1 MAMSLII
8 YTKTGCPWCI
18 AVTDYLEEEGITF
31 EERNVIENP
40 EYFTEMEQKSGQT
53 KAPTIELNGVVYGD
67 SDVDELK
74 RLLSEAGEL

>member
-18 AVTDYLEEEGITF
+18 AVTDFLVKEGITF
-31 EERNVIENP
+31 EERNVTEHP

-67 SDVDELK
+67 SDVDELM
-74 RLLSEAGEL
+74 RLLTEAGEL